1 VLDAVREGL
10 DAVARDTEGTVA
22 LVGFPERRA
31 RTPEELAAFDPLID
45 PPPPPAY
52 NSLAVLAGGEVQ
64 EVYRKCDLP
73 NYGVFDERR
82 YFEPGSDPSVI
93 EVDDTLVGL
102 TVCEDIWHPG
112 SPETDEVAAGARL
125 VVNSSASPYH
135 RGKGRARER
144 MVADRARANGAA
156 FALCNAVGG
165 QDELVFD
172 CASGVGGADGDTLAR

>member
-1 VLDAVREGL
+1 
-10 DAVARDTEGTVA
+10 
-22 LVGFPERRA
+22 
-31 RTPEELAAFDPLID
+31 
-45 PPPPPAY
+45 
-52 NSLAVLAGGEVQ
+52 
-64 EVYRKCDLP
+64 
-73 NYGVFDERR
+73 
-82 YFEPGSDPSVI
+82 
-93 EVDDTLVGL
+93 TLVGL

-172 CASGVGGADGDTLAR
+172 GASVVVGPDGETLARAAQFEPELLLCDLAVGGGAEGSKGGQLERRIAEPIESEEEEVYSALVLGLRDYVEKNGFGHVEI